1 MTELHDVATAL
12 NRLSLAIESQQ
23 EVLLQVVAI
32 NSELIAALMPEDDDG
47 GGVLDGDEGEL

>member
-23 EVLLQVVAI
+23 KTLLQVVAI

-47 GGVLDGDEGEL
+47 DYVLDGDEGEL

>member
-23 EVLLQVVAI
+23 ETLLQVVAI
-32 NSELIAALMPEDDDG
+32 NSELIAALMPEGDDG
-47 GGVLDGDEGEL
+47 DGVLDGDEGEL

>member
-23 EVLLQVVAI
+23 ETLLQVVAI

-47 GGVLDGDEGEL
+47 DGVLDGDEDEL